1 MKKTILTKVVP
12 LSIAA
17 VSTLGFAA
25 GAQAMSFKVSG
36 HIDRALTYANNGEN
50 SAVGQVD
57 NNGSDSRFRF
67 TGSQVM
73 NNGMKVGFLYEMG
86 IKKNSSSSWDIG
98 SGTSNSNNAFNL
110 RSAEAYL
117 EGNFGKV
124 SFGRGNSA
132 AAYTET
138 IDLSGTSWLGGGVW
152 YELYSAGITYVDGNG
167 NSIAT
172 IGQTQSPFQFIG
184 SRTNR
189 VRYDT
194 PSIGGLVF
202 SGSYSEG
209 NAYTV
214 AARYKATLMNGIKVA
229 AGFGWADSENA
240 GNVRD
245 PGTWAITSNGGFDTR
260 SQTYGGS
267 GSILLPNGLNMT
279 VSGTRAKQLAT
290 GATAHNLFGQIG
302 YIVGKNHFAVNY
314 GQTKDKFVQ
323 GSKGSQIG
331 VAYVYDWTHSVQLFA
346 SFHNYSLN
354 LPSSYKVANG
364 YGSPNDINQVY
375 IGTRIK
381 FL

>member
-17 VSTLGFAA
+17 VSTLGFAT

-36 HIDRALTYANNGEN
+36 HVDRALTWASNGKN

-152 YELYSAGITYVDGNG
+152 YELYSGGITYVDGNG

-172 IGQTQSPFQFIG
+172 ISQTQSPFQFIG

-194 PSIGGLVF
+194 PSMGGLVF

-214 AARYKATLMNGIKVA
+214 AARYKATLMNGVKLA
-229 AGFGWADSENA
+229 AGFGWGDSENS

-245 PGTWAITSNGGFDTR
+245 PGTWALIGSDSR
-260 SQTYGGS
+260 HQTYGGS
-267 GSILLPNGLNMT
+267 ASILLPNGLNMT
-279 VSGTRAKQLAT
+279 ISGTRDKTLAT
-290 GATAHNLFGQIG
+290 GHTEHNLFGQVG
-302 YIVGKNHFAVNY
+302 YIVGKNHFAINY
-314 GQTKDKFVQ
+314 GQTKDRPVN
-323 GSKGSQIG
+323 GVKGSQIG

-346 SFHNYSLN
+346 SFHNYSLT
-354 LPSSYKVANG
+354 LPDSVKAANEF
-364 YGSPNDINQVY
+364 GSPKDINQLY

>member
-36 HIDRALTYANNGEN
+36 HIDRALTWASNGKN

-73 NNGMKVGFLYEMG
+73 DNGMKLGFLYEMG

-98 SGTSNSNNAFNL
+98 SGTSNSTNAFNL
-110 RSAEAYL
+110 RAAEAYL
-117 EGNFGKV
+117 EGNFGKL
-124 SFGRGNSA
+124 SFGRGNTA

-152 YELYSAGITYVDGNG
+152 YELYSGGITFVDGNG

-172 IGQTQSPFQFIG
+172 IGQTQSPFQFTG
-184 SRTNR
+184 SRSNR

-194 PSIGGLVF
+194 PSMGGLVF

-209 NAYTV
+209 NAYTL
-214 AARYKATLMNGIKVA
+214 AARYKATLMNGVKFA
-229 AGFGWADSENA
+229 AGFGWSDSEQSTEI
-240 GNVRD
+240 RD
-245 PGTWAITSNGGFDTR
+245 PGTWNVTQGAGTR
-260 SQTYGGS
+260 HRTLGGS
-267 GSILLPNGLNMT
+267 ASILLPNGLNMT
-279 VSGTRAKQLAT
+279 ISGTRDKDVST
-290 GATAHNLFGQIG
+290 GDTAHNLFGQVG

-314 GQTKDKFVQ
+314 GQTKDLLTQ
-323 GSKGSQIG
+323 GAKGSQIG

-346 SFHNYSLN
+346 SFHNYSLT
-354 LPSSYKVANG
+354 LPDSYKTLHEV
-364 YGSPNDINQVY
+364 GSAKDINQVY